1 MASSSTAAEPPLN
14 LLPYQRTILAE
25 CLDPSTSDLV
35 VIARG
40 LGLRKLVCSLLR
52 IYDNSKSLVLLINCD
67 ADEDNA
73 IGEQLGIMGARHPG
87 LRIVDYEMGSKA
99 RLVHHK

>member
-1 MASSSTAAEPPLN
+1 MTTSETPLD
-14 LLPYQRTILAE
+14 LLPYQTTILAE
-25 CLDPSTSDLV
+25 CLDPNSSDLI

-52 IYDNSKSLVLLINCD
+52 IYDNPNSLVLLVNCD
-67 ADEDNA
+67 PDEDTA
-73 IGEQLGIMGARHPG
+73 IGEQLGVMGARHPG

-99 RLVHHK
+99 R